1 MLKVLRPGLLTTVQ
15 DAGRFGWYHI
25 GMPPA
30 GAMDQFSFRAGNLL
44 VGNDEGAA
52 ALETTFLGPELEAGA
67 DLTVA
72 VTGAPLELRLNGAP
86 APMWVALELK
96 KGDRLECGQALAGV
110 RSYVCVAGEID
121 VPELLGSRSTYLLG
135 RFGGLGGRAL
145 AKGDALRV
153 GEPRRAAREL
163 TGRRLDPRL
172 LPTFPEVAEL
182 RILMG
187 LCGYR
192 LTEDSAAQ
200 FLETTWTVS
209 TEADRIGYRI
219 QGVEFSFRQ
228 REQPFGAGS
237 DPSNVVDVG
246 YPVGSIQV
254 PGGKEGI
261 LLMRDA
267 VTGGGYATIGTVLQC
282 DLDRVAQAAPRAR
295 LRFRAVTIREA
306 LQIRAQY
313 RARLRALA
321 DSLALFD
328 SVGWLGQ

>member
-1 MLKVLRPGLLTTVQ
+1 MLKVLRPGLLTTIQ

-25 GMPPA
+25 GMPPS

-52 ALETTFLGPELEAGA
+52 ALETTFLGPDLEAAA
-67 DLTVA
+67 DVTVA

-86 APMWVALELK
+86 TPMWVALALK
-96 KGDRLECGQALAGV
+96 PGDKLQCGQAVAGV
-110 RSYVCVAGEID
+110 RSYVCVGGGID
-121 VPELLGSRSTYLLG
+121 VPEMLGSRSTYLLG
-135 RFGGLGGRAL
+135 RFGGIGGRTIAAADLL
-145 AKGDALRV
+145 ATGT
-153 GEPRRAAREL
+153 PRRSAAEL
-163 TGRRLDPRL
+163 MGRRLDPRL
-172 LPTFPEVAEL
+172 LPTFPEIAEL

-187 LCGYR
+187 LCSYR
-192 LTEDSAAQ
+192 LTEESLAQ
-200 FLETTWTVS
+200 FLNTPWEVS

-219 QGVEFSFRQ
+219 HAAGFQFRD
-228 REQPFGAGS
+228 REPPFGAGS

-267 VTGGGYATIGTVLQC
+267 VTGGGYATIGTVIQS
-282 DLDRVAQAAPRAR
+282 DLDRVAQAAPRTR
-295 LRFRAVTIREA
+295 FRFRAVTIQDA
-306 LQIRAQY
+306 LRLRAQY
-313 RARLRALA
+313 KSRLRALA

>member
-25 GMPPA
+25 GMPPS
-30 GAMDQFSFRAGNLL
+30 GAMDQFSYRAGNLL
-44 VGNDEGAA
+44 VGNEEGAA
-52 ALETTFLGPELEAGA
+52 ALETTFLGPEIEAGA
-67 DLTVA
+67 DLTLA
-72 VTGAPLELRLNGAP
+72 VTGAPVELRLNGAP
-86 APMWVALELK
+86 APMWVALALA
-96 KGDRLECGQALAGV
+96 KGNRLDCAQASAGV
-110 RSYVCVAGEID
+110 RSYICVAGGID

-135 RFGGLGGRAL
+135 RFGGVGGRAL
-145 AKGDALRV
+145 VAEDVLHV
-153 GEPRRAAREL
+153 GAARCAASEL
-163 TGRRLDPRL
+163 TGRRLDARL
-172 LPTFPEVAEL
+172 LPSFPDVTEL

-187 LCGYR
+187 LCSYR
-192 LTEDSAAQ
+192 LTEDSLAQ
-200 FLETTWTVS
+200 FLNTTWKVS

-219 QGVEFSFRQ
+219 QGAEFRFRD

-267 VTGGGYATIGTVLQC
+267 VTGGGYATIGTVVQC
-282 DLDRVAQAAPRAR
+282 DLDRVAQAPPHSR
-295 LRFRAVTIREA
+295 LRFRAVTIQEA
-306 LQIRAQY
+306 LRLRAQY
-313 RARLRALA
+313 RARLRMLA

>member
-1 MLKVLRPGLLTTVQ
+1 MLKVLRPGLLTTIQ

-25 GMPPA
+25 GMPPS

-52 ALETTFLGPELEAGA
+52 ALETTFLGPDLEAA
-67 DLTVA
+67 APVTVA
-72 VTGAPLELRLNGAP
+72 VTGAPLELRRNGEA
-86 APMWVALELK
+86 APMWVALALK
-96 KGDRLECGQALAGV
+96 PGDRLQGGQAVAGV
-110 RSYVCVAGEID
+110 RSYICVHGGID

-135 RFGGLGGRAL
+135 RFGGIGGRTIAAADML
-145 AKGDALRV
+145 ATGT
-153 GEPRRAAREL
+153 PRRSAAEL

-182 RILMG
+182 RIVMG
-187 LCGYR
+187 LCSYR
-192 LTEDSAAQ
+192 LTEESIAQ
-200 FLETTWTVS
+200 FLNTPWEVS

-219 QGVEFSFRQ
+219 HGAGFHFRD
-228 REQPFGAGS
+228 REPPFGAGS

-267 VTGGGYATIGTVLQC
+267 VTGGGYATIGTVIQC
-282 DLDRVAQAAPRAR
+282 DLDRVAQAAPRTR
-295 LRFRAVTIREA
+295 FRFRAVTIQDA
-306 LQIRAQY
+306 LRLRAQY
-313 RARLRALA
+313 KARLRALA

-328 SVGWLGQ
+328 NVGWLGQ

>member
-1 MLKVLRPGLLTTVQ
+1 MLKILRPGLLTTIQ

-25 GMPPA
+25 GMPPS

-52 ALETTFLGPELEAGA
+52 ALETTFLGPDLEAGA
-67 DLTVA
+67 EVTVA

-86 APMWVALELK
+86 APMWVALALGP
-96 KGDRLECGQALAGV
+96 GDRLQCGQALAGV
-110 RSYVCVAGEID
+110 RSYVCVGGGID

-135 RFGGLGGRAL
+135 RFGGIGGRTVA
-145 AKGDALRV
+145 AGDVLPTGA
-153 GEPRRAAREL
+153 PRRSAVEL
-163 TGRRLDPRL
+163 AGRRLDARL
-172 LPTFPEVAEL
+172 LPTFPEIVEL

-187 LCGYR
+187 LCSYR
-192 LTEDSAAQ
+192 LTDESIAQ
-200 FLETTWTVS
+200 FLSTPWEVS

-219 QGVEFSFRQ
+219 HGAGFQFRD
-228 REQPFGAGS
+228 REPPFGAGS

-267 VTGGGYATIGTVLQC
+267 VTGGGYATIGTVIQC
-282 DLDRVAQAAPRAR
+282 DLDRVAQAAPHTRF
-295 LRFRAVTIREA
+295 RFRAVDIRDA
-306 LQIRAQY
+306 LRLRAQY
-313 RARLRALA
+313 KSRLCALA

-328 SVGWLGQ
+328 NAGWLGQ

>member
-1 MLKVLRPGLLTTVQ
+1 MLKILRPGLQTTIQ

-25 GMPPA
+25 GMPPS

-44 VGNDEGAA
+44 VGNDQGAA
-52 ALETTFLGPELEAGA
+52 ALETTFQGPDLEAGA
-67 DLTVA
+67 DVTVA
-72 VTGAPLELRLNGAP
+72 VTGAPLELRLNGEP

-96 KGDRLECGQALAGV
+96 AGDRLQCGQVAAGV
-110 RSYVCVAGEID
+110 RSYVCVAGGID

-135 RFGGLGGRAL
+135 RFGGTGGRAVAAQDL
-145 AKGDALRV
+145 LHV
-153 GEPRRAAREL
+153 GEPRRNAAQL
-163 TGRRLDPRL
+163 TGRRLDARL
-172 LPTFPEVAEL
+172 LPSFPEVAEL

-187 LCGYR
+187 LCSYR
-192 LTEDSAAQ
+192 LTEASIAQ
-200 FLETTWTVS
+200 FLNTPWEVS

-219 QGVEFSFRQ
+219 HGAGFKFRD
-228 REQPFGAGS
+228 REPPFGAGS

-267 VTGGGYATIGTVLQC
+267 VTGGGYATIGTVVQC
-282 DLDRVAQAAPRAR
+282 DLDRVAQAAPRTR
-295 LRFRAVTIREA
+295 FRFRAVTIQDALRLREH
-306 LQIRAQY
+306 Y
-313 RARLRALA
+313 KSRLRALA

>member
-25 GMPPA
+25 GMPPS
-30 GAMDQFSFRAGNLL
+30 GAMDQFSYRAGNLL
-44 VGNDEGAA
+44 VGNHENAA
-52 ALETTFLGPELEAGA
+52 ALETTFLGPELEAGT
-67 DLTVA
+67 DMTVA
-72 VTGAPLELRLNGAP
+72 VTGAPVELRLNGAP
-86 APMWVALELK
+86 VPTWVALALV
-96 KGDRLECGQALAGV
+96 KGDRLECGQTLAGV
-110 RSYVCVAGEID
+110 RSYICVAGGID

-135 RFGGLGGRAL
+135 RFGGVGGRAL
-145 AKGDALRV
+145 VEGDVLRV
-153 GEPRRAAREL
+153 GAPRLGASEL
-163 TGRRLDPRL
+163 TGRRLDARL
-172 LPTFPEVAEL
+172 LPSFPDVAEL
-182 RILMG
+182 HILMG

-192 LTEDSAAQ
+192 LTEDSVAQ
-200 FLETTWTVS
+200 FLDTTWTVS

-219 QGVEFSFRQ
+219 QCAEFRFRE

-267 VTGGGYATIGTVLQC
+267 VTGGGYATIGTVIQC
-282 DLDRVAQAAPRAR
+282 DLDRVAQAPPRSR
-295 LRFRAVTIREA
+295 LRFRAVTIQEA
-306 LQIRAQY
+306 LRLRAQY
-313 RARLRALA
+313 RARLRSLA

>member
-1 MLKVLRPGLLTTVQ
+1 MLKILRPGLQTTIQ

-25 GMPPA
+25 GMPPS

-44 VGNDEGAA
+44 VGNDQGAA
-52 ALETTFLGPELEAGA
+52 ALETTFQGPHLEAA
-67 DLTVA
+67 AEVTVA
-72 VTGAPLELRLNGAP
+72 VTGAPLELRLNGEP
-86 APMWVALELK
+86 APMWVALALRA
-96 KGDRLECGQALAGV
+96 GDRLQCGQVAAGV
-110 RSYVCVAGEID
+110 RSYICVSGGID

-135 RFGGLGGRAL
+135 RFGGVGGRAVAAHDL
-145 AKGDALRV
+145 LRV
-153 GEPRRAAREL
+153 GAPRRNAAEL
-163 TGRRLDPRL
+163 TGRRLDARL
-172 LPTFPEVAEL
+172 LPSFPEAAEL

-187 LCGYR
+187 LCSYR
-192 LTEDSAAQ
+192 LTEESIAQ
-200 FLETTWTVS
+200 FLNTPWEVS

-219 QGVEFSFRQ
+219 HGAGFQFRD
-228 REQPFGAGS
+228 REPPFGAGS

-267 VTGGGYATIGTVLQC
+267 VTGGGYATIGTVIQC

-295 LRFRAVTIREA
+295 FRFRAVTIQDA
-306 LQIRAQY
+306 LRLRAQY
-313 RARLRALA
+313 KSRLRAVA

>member
-1 MLKVLRPGLLTTVQ
+1 MLKVLRPGLVTTVQ

-25 GMPPA
+25 GMPPS
-30 GAMDQFSFRAGNLL
+30 GAMDQFSFRTGNLL

-52 ALETTFLGPELEAGA
+52 AIETTFLGPDLEAGESM
-67 DLTVA
+67 TVA

-86 APMWVALELK
+86 APMWVALALK
-96 KGDRLECGQALAGV
+96 SGDRLQCGQAMAGV
-110 RSYVCVAGEID
+110 RSYVCVSGGVD

-135 RFGGLGGRAL
+135 RFGGTGGRAL
-145 AKGDALRV
+145 AAGDALKI
-153 GEPRRAAREL
+153 GLPRRTAAEL

-172 LPTFPEVAEL
+172 LPSFAETVEL

-187 LCGYR
+187 LCSYR
-192 LTEDSAAQ
+192 LTEESFAD
-200 FLETTWTVS
+200 FLNNTWEVS

-219 QGVEFSFRQ
+219 HGVGFKFRD
-228 REQPFGAGS
+228 REPPFGAGS

-267 VTGGGYATIGTVLQC
+267 VTGGGYATIGTVIQC
-282 DLDRVAQAAPRAR
+282 DLDRVAQAPPRSHFRFKSIAIEDALR
-295 LRFRAVTIREA
+295 LRREYKARIRAV
-306 LQIRAQY
+306 
-313 RARLRALA
+313 A

-328 SVGWLGQ
+328 KAGWLGQ

>member
-1 MLKVLRPGLLTTVQ
+1 MLKVLRPGLLTTIQ

-25 GMPPA
+25 GMPPS

-44 VGNDEGAA
+44 AGNDEDAA
-52 ALETTFLGPELEAGA
+52 ALETTFLGPDLEAAA
-67 DLTVA
+67 DVTVA
-72 VTGAPLELRLNGAP
+72 VTGAPLELRLNGEA
-86 APMWVALELK
+86 APMWIALALK
-96 KGDRLECGQALAGV
+96 PGDKLQCGPAVAGV
-110 RSYVCVAGEID
+110 RSYICVHGGID

-135 RFGGLGGRAL
+135 RFGGIGGRTIAAADVL
-145 AKGDALRV
+145 ATGA
-153 GEPRRAAREL
+153 PRRSAAEL

-187 LCGYR
+187 LCSYR
-192 LTEDSAAQ
+192 LTEESIAQ
-200 FLETTWTVS
+200 FLNTPWKVS

-219 QGVEFSFRQ
+219 HGAGFQFRD
-228 REQPFGAGS
+228 REPPFGAGS

-267 VTGGGYATIGTVLQC
+267 VTGGGYATIGTVIQC
-282 DLDRVAQAAPRAR
+282 DLDRVAQAAPRTR
-295 LRFRAVTIREA
+295 FRFRAVTIRDA
-306 LQIRAQY
+306 LRLRAQY
-313 RARLRALA
+313 KARLRALA

-328 SVGWLGQ
+328 SVGRLGQ

>member
-1 MLKVLRPGLLTTVQ
+1 MLKVLRPGLQTTIQ

-25 GMPPA
+25 GMPPS

-44 VGNDEGAA
+44 AGNHEGAA
-52 ALETTFLGPELEAGA
+52 ALETTFQGPDLEAA
-67 DLTVA
+67 AEVTVA
-72 VTGAPLELRLNGAP
+72 VTGAPLELRLNGQP
-86 APMWVALELK
+86 ASMWVALALK
-96 KGDRLECGQALAGV
+96 AGDRLQCGQALAGV
-110 RSYVCVAGEID
+110 RSYICVAGGID

-135 RFGGLGGRAL
+135 RFGGIGGRAL
-145 AKGDALRV
+145 AAQDMLRV
-153 GEPRRAAREL
+153 CEPRLSAAEL

-172 LPTFPEVAEL
+172 LPTFPDVAEL

-187 LCGYR
+187 LCSYR
-192 LTEDSAAQ
+192 LTEESVAQ
-200 FLETTWTVS
+200 FLNTPWEVS

-219 QGVEFSFRQ
+219 HGAGFQFRD
-228 REQPFGAGS
+228 REPPFGAGS

-267 VTGGGYATIGTVLQC
+267 VTGGGYATIGTVIQC
-282 DLDRVAQAAPRAR
+282 DLDRVGQAAPRTR
-295 LRFRAVTIREA
+295 FRFRAVTIQEA
-306 LQIRAQY
+306 LRLRAQY
-313 RARLRALA
+313 KSRLRAVA

-328 SVGWLGQ
+328 RVGWLGQ